1 MRHGMYKLSST
12 ALLVALLTIASS
24 AFSAQFYRW
33 TDKEGNLFIQSY
45 IPPEAVKGGYEII
58 DDAGNLIQTVAPEL
72 SEEERKAQQNAQIA
86 AEMQLA
92 RDEELLKL
100 YRSPTDVDRAM
111 NTWLSRMDMEVR
123 VKVNRIRIK
132 QSEYD
137 TLQEQAANLE
147 KVGKEVPLSL
157 VENMDAIDQ
166 EIATFETEIDE
177 VEARKQEARDLFLL
191 DRARM
196 KVLWEK
202 INKKDWVEPEQTP

>member
-1 MRHGMYKLSST
+1 L
-12 ALLVALLTIASS
+12 
-24 AFSAQFYRW
+24 SAQFSRW

-157 VENMDAIDQ
+157 IENMDAIDQ
-166 EIATFETEIDE
+166 EIATFENEIDE

-196 KVLWEK
+196 KVLWEM